1 MADYR
6 HIMTLLLQERSYR
19 QIASVVGCSQ
29 RAIARARRVVD
40 EQHFTTASQVDA
52 LTGEDI
58 ERLFGDGRKSITGQ
72 FVAIDIDKVVAA
84 RLVRKKPT
92 LKVLWAKYLQ
102 VDGPGGERKSVV

>member
-72 FVAIDIDKVVAA
+72 FVAIDIRSEDRWVGEAEETMLTA
-84 RLVRKKPT
+84 RH
-92 LKVLWAKYLQ
+92 
-102 VDGPGGERKSVV
+102 G